1 MFFSYRCGRK
11 PTVIVSVILG
21 GISCIVIAL
30 IPSNEDAGEVL
41 VPINNITNLFYK
53 IEN

>member
-11 PTVIVSVILG
+11 TTVITSVILG
-21 GISCIVIAL
+21 GLSCIVIAL
-30 IPSNEDAGEVL
+30 IPNDEYAGEVL

-53 IEN
+53 KEN